1 MAIVR
6 LNPARDLGHMEREL
20 RRMLRSFESSSEEPA
35 SMALWAPP
43 VDIFETDNEVV
54 VRAELPGMDQK
65 DIDIRIDNNV
75 LTIKGERKMD
85 QRVKEENYHRI
96 ESMYGTFVRSFTL
109 PTNVDPDNVKAEYRI
124 GILTITLPKKEQ
136 SKPRQI
142 KLSA

>member
-6 LNPARDLGHMEREL
+6 LNPARDLSHMEREL
-20 RRMLRSFESSSEEPA
+20 RRMLRNFESTGEEPA
-35 SMALWAPP
+35 SMAMWAPP

-75 LTIKGERKMD
+75 LTIKGERKID

-96 ESMYGTFVRSFTL
+96 ESMYGSFIRSFTL
-109 PTNVDPDNVKAEYRI
+109 PATVDPDNVKAEYKS
-124 GILTITLPKKEQ
+124 GILTVTLPKKEQ

-142 KLSA
+142 KVA

>member
-1 MAIVR
+1 MAMIR
-6 LNPARDLGHMEREL
+6 WNPAQDLSHMQREL
-20 RRMLRSFESSSEEPA
+20 KRILRGFESGEEPA
-35 SMALWAPP
+35 SMAVWAPP

-65 DIDIRIDNNV
+65 DIDIRIDNNL

-109 PTNVDPDNVKAEYRI
+109 PFTVDPDNVKADYKS
-124 GILTITLPKKEQ
+124 GILNITLPKKEQ
-136 SKPRQI
+136 AKPRQI
-142 KLSA
+142 KVA

>member
-6 LNPARDLGHMEREL
+6 VNPARDLGHMEREL
-20 RRMLRSFESSSEEPA
+20 RRMLRGFDSPSEEPA

-54 VRAELPGMDQK
+54 VRAECPGMEQK
-65 DIDIRIDNNV
+65 DLDIRIDNNA
-75 LTIKGERKMD
+75 LTIKGERRMD

-109 PTNVDPDNVKAEYRI
+109 PINVDPDNVKAEYRN

-136 SKPRQI
+136 SKPKQI
-142 KLSA
+142 KVA

>member
-6 LNPARDLGHMEREL
+6 WNPAREMSHMEHDL
-20 RRMLRSFESSSEEPA
+20 RRMLRSFESGEDPA
-35 SMALWAPP
+35 SMAVWAPP

-54 VRAELPGMDQK
+54 VRAELPRMDQK
-65 DIDIRIDNNV
+65 DIYIRIENNV
-75 LTIKGERKMD
+75 LTIRGERKMD

-109 PTNVDPDNVKAEYRI
+109 PTMMDPDNVKAEYRN
-124 GILTITLPKKEQ
+124 GILTVTLPKKEQ

-142 KLSA
+142 KVA